1 MADTNAKII
10 ISAEDKTRIAFE
22 SVQQRM
28 GKLTGAFSNMSGM
41 LTTLGATAVA
51 GYFIT
56 ATKNFADY
64 ADEIGKAAQKVGTT
78 TEALSALKYA
88 AQLSDVSFEQLQTG
102 LGKLAKTTE
111 DFKDGSSSA
120 VDAFSKIKLD
130 PSTYKDTSE
139 LFGVIAERLS
149 KMEDGAQKT
158 AIAQELLGKSGK
170 ELIPLLNGGAAGL
183 AAMTSEAKAFGLVIT
198 RDAARQAEQFNDDL
212 LRLETAAGGLGREIA
227 QKLVPSLA
235 DTAAAMTKAA
245 QEGDTFW
252 AVLRGIAGVGKL
264 PLDLLFPDKPFTI
277 TSKITDLRSELNSLK
292 NDAFHLKSGGL
303 INEWLAGGNKAE
315 IEQKI
320 KVVENQIAAYEKF
333 KDKLEAPPKSTS
345 GYQTEAQTKGFE
357 ELAKGMGLASVKLAE
372 LNARQQEA
380 SAAFKAGT
388 IDTTQYNEITA
399 SINKQRIALTQKTTA
414 SKKAGNQDAES
425 AARFVEALIKQ
436 DATAGKSR
444 AELIAYDAAHQKLN
458 STQKQIVASIVE
470 RINVTEQ
477 ARAADEAWAEQIKF
491 NQASDDE
498 QLSALEESS
507 AAEIAAIEDRNRAF
521 ESLATQYETS
531 NEDLNIQLLASD
543 KARIRA
549 QVDAEHAR
557 SVDRINAMGLEFEE
571 VQRLIDAETEHY
583 QLKLQQIER
592 SSIKTKSISQELGA
606 TFKSAFEDAV
616 VGGEGFGDVLKGLEQ
631 DIIRLAARKTILDP
645 LLSAFDNLL
654 ESFSS
659 GSGGGGGNFITD
671 FFSGLFENAKGG
683 VYNSPSLSAYSG
695 GVYTSP
701 KMFAFANGGIFAEAG
716 PEAIMP
722 LSRGKDG
729 KLGVQATGGGGANIT
744 VNLIESPGNGGQ
756 VNQRQEGENIT
767 LEIMVE
773 KIEGM
778 MGKNISKGRGIA
790 GTIERQYGL
799 SRAAGAY

>member
-120 VDAFSKIKLD
+120 VDAFAKIKLD

-170 ELIPLLNGGAAGL
+170 ELIPLLNSGAAGL
-183 AAMTSEAKAFGLVIT
+183 EAMTKEAKAFGMVVT
-198 RDAARQAEQFNDDL
+198 QDAARQAERFNDDL
-212 LRLETAAGGLGREIA
+212 LRLETAAGGLARQIGA
-227 QKLVPSLA
+227 ALVPSLA

-245 QEGDTFW
+245 QEGNTLF
-252 AVLRGIAGVGKL
+252 AVLRGIAGIGKL
-264 PLDLLFPDKPFTI
+264 PFDYLFPTTPFTI
-277 TSKITDLRSELNSLK
+277 TEKITDLRTELNSLK
-292 NDAFHLKSGGL
+292 NDANSLKGGGL
-303 INEWLAGGNKAE
+303 IYEFLAGGNKAE

-320 KVVENQIAAYEKF
+320 KVVENQLAAYEKY
-333 KDKLEAPPKSTS
+333 KAKLEAPPKSTA
-345 GYQTEAQTKGFE
+345 GDPTEEQTKSFN

-388 IDTTQYNEITA
+388 IDVTQYNEITA
-399 SINKQRIALTQKTTA
+399 SINKQRAALTQKTAA

-436 DATAGKSR
+436 DATTGKSR

-458 STQKQIVASIVE
+458 ATQKQIVDSIVT
-470 RINVTEQ
+470 RMNVTEQ
-477 ARAADEAWAEQIKF
+477 ARAADEAWAEQIKL

-498 QLSALEESS
+498 QLAALEEAS
-507 AAEIAAIEDRNRAF
+507 AAEVALNDQRKQSAQDLYNELTR
-521 ESLATQYETS
+521 T
-531 NEDLNIQLLASD
+531 NEDLNNQLITSD
-543 KARIRA
+543 KARIKAQLDADHERSLQKINNLEMEADQA
-549 QVDAEHAR
+549 QVYID
-557 SVDRINAMGLEFEE
+557 LE
-571 VQRLIDAETEHY
+571 VKNY
-583 QLKLQQIER
+583 QLALQKIEQ
-592 SSIKTKSISQELGA
+592 SSQKTKSISQELGA

-645 LLSAFDNLL
+645 LLQAFDNLL